1 MAKKIKFPLI
11 MENNVAV
18 RNIDSLREHFS
29 LPIIIEYKKT
39 GKLITWLRDHYE
51 AGLAEAL
58 EAIDNTDV
66 EIAGKICEIFGV
78 EFTEEMRLNLEKETA
93 RKKRI
98 ALLKAYTDNEDF
110 INVIDNIAFNQDELF
125 SLLDNGLSEIYLCGE
140 IFSIPLSQIGITYV
154 GIGKP
159 IVTIDSEVEVD
170 WQEKKIVLKDI
181 VFDEKYQKIIELA
194 EKTNK
199 ELSEQQ
205 SHTTSASGAFG
216 YGIKLISSTKPAS
229 KMTSNMLNSTSGAF
243 GYGIKLISS
252 TKPACKMTSNMLNST
267 SGSSGYGIKTIKK
280 KCAKRGAYAWF

>member
-78 EFTEEMRLNLEKETA
+78 EFTEEMRLNLEKETLK
-93 RKKRI
+93 RKRI
-98 ALLKAYTDNEDF
+98 ALLKSYTDNEDF

-125 SLLDNGLSEIYLCGE
+125 SLLDNGQSEIYLCGE
-140 IFSIPLSQIGITYV
+140 IFSIPLSSKIMTGQNS
-154 GIGKP
+154 
-159 IVTIDSEVEVD
+159 TIPNT
-170 WQEKKIVLKDI
+170 
-181 VFDEKYQKIIELA
+181 VF
-194 EKTNK
+194 
-199 ELSEQQ
+199 S
-205 SHTTSASGAFG
+205 SFTTSS
-216 YGIKLISSTKPAS
+216 
-229 KMTSNMLNSTSGAF
+229 
-243 GYGIKLISS
+243 
-252 TKPACKMTSNMLNST
+252 
-267 SGSSGYGIKTIKK
+267 
-280 KCAKRGAYAWF
+280 